1 VHNCI
6 GNNISNGLFGQ
17 RGISS
22 HQRKI
27 GRQVDLDTLPRS
39 VPTCGTDHAL
49 GHLSQIDPI
58 ATQFQCACVDPGD
71 RQKIAHHFIE
81 VFGFLLDLGEQI
93 FLRRFVQLISLVDQA
108 GGRTEY

>member
-1 VHNCI
+1 MRFERRVHNCV

-17 RGISS
+17 GGISS

-39 VPTCGTDHAL
+39 VPTLRHSTTRSATSL
-49 GHLSQIDPI
+49 QIDPI
-58 ATQFQCACVDPGD
+58 ATQFQCACVDSGD

-81 VFGFLLDLGEQI
+81 VFSFLLDLAEQI
-93 FLRRFVQLISLVDQA
+93 FFAVSSS
-108 GGRTEY
+108 